1 MENKE
6 IKIST
11 NAKDIL
17 EIEATLEQRILSEQ
31 VILNDISRNQTKYL
45 VCYINSIPVGYLAY
59 SNCIDNIDI
68 ISVAVKPEY
77 RRKKIAKMLFEYLEA
92 TNSET
97 LVYFLEVRKSN
108 SPAIKLYTTLDYKNI
123 YTRKDY
129 YSNPKEDALI
139 FTKNKLPL

>member
-11 NAKDIL
+11 SAEDIL
-17 EIEATLEQRILSEQ
+17 EIEATLEQKILSKQ
-31 VILNDISRNQTKYL
+31 IILDDMAHTQTKYL
-45 VCYINSIPVGYLAY
+45 VCYINNIPVGYLAY
-59 SNCIDNIDI
+59 SNCVDNIDI

-77 RRKKIAKMLFEYLEA
+77 RRKKIAKMLFEHLEA

-97 LVYFLEVRKSN
+97 TVYFLEVRKSN
-108 SPAIKLYTTLDYKNI
+108 TPAIKLYTTLNYKNI
-123 YTRKDY
+123 FIRKDY
-129 YSNPKEDALI
+129 YTNPKEDALI

>member
-6 IKIST
+6 IKLT
-11 NAKDIL
+11 TKAEDIL
-17 EIEATLEQRILSEQ
+17 EIEATLEQRILSKQ
-31 VILNDISRNQTKYL
+31 IILNDLAHDQTKYL
-45 VCYINSIPVGYLAY
+45 VCYINSIPAGYLAY

-97 LVYFLEVRKSN
+97 LAYFLEVRKSN
-108 SPAIKLYTTLDYKNI
+108 TPAIKLYTTLNYKNI
-123 YTRKDY
+123 STRKDY
-129 YSNPKEDALI
+129 YTNPKEDALVFI
-139 FTKNKLPL
+139 KN